1 MKKYY
6 SLFLFWSLLT
16 GLSTS
21 CSDDNKK
28 DPYLPTPPQV
38 SIGNPS
44 GQTTCLP
51 GETIELKAILNNPLQ
66 TTFQWQLNKKTVTVN
81 VGKTVKIKL
90 QNNKKK
96 VKWTVTSGKKNVTLS
111 KKKKTGV
118 TIKGMKAG
126 KAKVQAKVGKKKY
139 VCKVTVKNTKKVNKI
154 ANKNNST
161 KPGNTKAPIVT
172 NSPKPSTDNTK
183 KIVSIAWPSDTK
195 YVFIYKGEKLVDKG
209 NRNLAND
216 EIDVANC
223 SLDQLDVKYADGSE
237 EKDTYFENISYDF
250 SQINFNKVGTYKLMI
265 SYGGCSCEV
274 PVVVAEKKEEGLF
287 TYLTDGNVAK
297 LLEMRGDLESDD
309 GDYRHNKYSGT
320 TLSIPET
327 LGGAKVVQGTPEYWF
342 SGDNNIEKIEFPR
355 YYSEGFSYRYS
366 GKYFPK
372 LKEIIINNPDSEYVV
387 KDNVVF
393 AENGEVL
400 CLYPG
405 GLQNASYSIPEGVKE
420 VDGIY
425 DNIYL
430 EELTYPKSFIGYA
443 LRRGWPMENP
453 GAGLPNLK
461 TINVASENPYW
472 VSKDGVMYQRE
483 EDNKLALAT
492 YPRKKTD
499 LSFSVGE
506 DVSWI
511 PSGTG
516 MDRNSFL
523 ENIVFKSGKTTIGVE
538 ALNGNSIKN
547 VYLDFEDEDTGD
559 TGLYLDG
566 FKFDYYGSEKEHS
579 HNIYMRKGTS
589 LKHIAEELQ
598 AKVQYY

>member
-1 MKKYY
+1 M
-6 SLFLFWSLLT
+6 
-16 GLSTS
+16 
-21 CSDDNKK
+21 
-28 DPYLPTPPQV
+28 
-38 SIGNPS
+38 
-44 GQTTCLP
+44 
-51 GETIELKAILNNPLQ
+51 
-66 TTFQWQLNKKTVTVN
+66 
-81 VGKTVKIKL
+81 GKTVKIKL

-96 VKWTVTSGKKNVTLS
+96 VKWTVISGKKNVSLS
-111 KKKKTGV
+111 KKGKTGV
-118 TIKGMKAG
+118 TIKGKKAG
-126 KAKVQAKVGKKKY
+126 KAKVQAKIGKKKY
-139 VCKVTVKNTKKVNKI
+139 VCKVTVKNPKKTQSVKKTP
-154 ANKNNST
+154 AATNNSSGKT
-161 KPGNTKAPIVT
+161 GQTAAPSVT
-172 NSPKPSTDNTK
+172 NNPQNSTSDDK
-183 KIVSIAWPSDTK
+183 KIVSIAWHRDSK
-195 YVFIYKGEKLVDKG
+195 YVFLFKGKKLVDKG

-237 EKDTYFENISYDF
+237 E
-250 SQINFNKVGTYKLMI
+250 
-265 SYGGCSCEV
+265 
-274 PVVVAEKKEEGLF
+274 KEEGLF

-366 GKYFPK
+366 GEHFPK

-472 VSKDGVMYQRE
+472 VSKDGVMYQKR

-499 LSFSVGE
+499 LSFCVGE
-506 DVSWI
+506 DVTWI

-523 ENIVFKSGKTTIGVE
+523 ENIVFKSGKTTLGVE
-538 ALNGNSIKN
+538 ALNGNSLKN

-566 FKFDYYGSEKEHS
+566 FKLYYYGSEEKHS
-579 HNIYMRKGTS
+579 PNIYMRKGTS
-589 LKHIAEELQ
+589 LKHIAEKLQ
-598 AKVQYY
+598 GKVQYY

>member
-1 MKKYY
+1 MKKTKKTLAFLLIFVLALA
-6 SLFLFWSLLT
+6 LFPQSAFAA
-16 GLSTS
+16 
-21 CSDDNKK
+21 KK
-28 DPYLPTPPQV
+28 KV
-38 SIGNPS
+38 
-44 GQTTCLP
+44 
-51 GETIELKAILNNPLQ
+51 K
-66 TTFQWQLNKKTVTVN
+66 LNKKTVTVN

-96 VKWTVTSGKKNVTLS
+96 VKWTVISGKKNVSLS
-111 KKKKTGV
+111 KKGKTGV
-118 TIKGMKAG
+118 TIKGKKAG
-126 KAKVQAKVGKKKY
+126 KAKVQAKIGKKKY
-139 VCKVTVKNTKKVNKI
+139 VCKVTVKNPKKTQSVKKTP
-154 ANKNNST
+154 AATNNSSGKT
-161 KPGNTKAPIVT
+161 VQTAAPSVT
-172 NSPKPSTDNTK
+172 NNPQNSTSDDK
-183 KIVSIAWPSDTK
+183 KIVSIAWHRDSK
-195 YVFIYKGEKLVDKG
+195 YVFLVKGKKLVDKG
-209 NRNLAND
+209 NRNLSND

-250 SQINFNKVGTYKLMI
+250 SQINFNKIGTYKLKI

-274 PVVVAEKKEEGLF
+274 PVVVAEEKEEGLF

-297 LLEMRGDLESDD
+297 LLEVRGDLESDD

-366 GKYFPK
+366 GEHFPK

-472 VSKDGVMYQRE
+472 VSKDGVMYQKR

-499 LSFSVGE
+499 LSFCVGE
-506 DVSWI
+506 DVTWI
-511 PSGTG
+511 PSDIG

-538 ALNGNSIKN
+538 ALNGNSLKN

-566 FKFDYYGSEKEHS
+566 FKLYYYGSEEKHS
-579 HNIYMRKGTS
+579 PNIYMRKGTS
-589 LKHIAEELQ
+589 LKHIAEKLQ
-598 AKVQYY
+598 GKVQYY

>member
-1 MKKYY
+1 MKKQKT
-6 SLFLFWSLLT
+6 LVLLLIFAMALSLLPQ
-16 GLSTS
+16 SAFAA
-21 CSDDNKK
+21 KK
-28 DPYLPTPPQV
+28 KV
-38 SIGNPS
+38 
-44 GQTTCLP
+44 
-51 GETIELKAILNNPLQ
+51 K
-66 TTFQWQLNKKTVTVN
+66 LNKKTVTVN

-96 VKWTVTSGKKNVTLS
+96 VKWTVTSGKKNLKLS
-111 KKKKTGV
+111 KKKKTEV
-118 TIKGMKAG
+118 TIKGKKAG

-183 KIVSIAWPSDTK
+183 KIVSISPCSDSPK
-195 YVFIYKGEKLVDKG
+195 YVFIEKGSKLVDND
-209 NRNLAND
+209 NRGGSGGVD
-216 EIDVANC
+216 IVAYD
-223 SLDQLDVKYADGSE
+223 LQFLDVKYADGSE
-237 EKDTYFENISYDF
+237 EIHAYQNYEHPEDISYDF
-250 SQINFNKVGTYKLMI
+250 SQINYNQVGTYKLKI
-265 SYGGCSCEV
+265 SWYGCSCEV
-274 PVVVAEKKEEGLF
+274 PVVVAEEKEEGLF
-287 TYLTDGNVAK
+287 KYMTDGNVAK
-297 LLEMRGDLESDD
+297 LLGMRGDIEVEDD
-309 GDYRHNKYSGT
+309 DYSYKYSGT
-320 TLSIPET
+320 TLSLPDT
-327 LGGAKVVQGTPEYWF
+327 LGGAKVVQGTPQYYF
-342 SGDNNIEKIEFPR
+342 SMDNIENAQYIAWG
-355 YYSEGFSYRYS
+355 YYEC
-366 GKYFPK
+366 PK
-372 LKEIIINNPDSEYVV
+372 LKEVVINNPDSGYIV
-387 KDNVVF
+387 KDNVLF
-393 AENGEVL
+393 AEGGEVL
-400 CLYPG
+400 CLYPA
-405 GLQNASYSIPEGVKE
+405 GLQNTSYSIPEGVKE
-420 VDGIY
+420 VTGCGMDY
-425 DNIYL
+425 NQYL
-430 EELTYPKSFIGYA
+430 KEVTYPKSFIGYA

-472 VSKDGVMYQRE
+472 VSKDGVMYQKE

-492 YPRKKTD
+492 YPRKKMD
-499 LSFSVGE
+499 LSFTVGE
-506 DVSWI
+506 DVTWI

-566 FKFDYYGSEKEHS
+566 FKFDYYGSEEKHS

-598 AKVQYY
+598 GKVQYY

>member
-1 MKKYY
+1 MKKSKKSLVLLLIFALAL
-6 SLFLFWSLLT
+6 SLFPQSAFAA
-16 GLSTS
+16 
-21 CSDDNKK
+21 KK
-28 DPYLPTPPQV
+28 KVKLD
-38 SIGNPS
+38 
-44 GQTTCLP
+44 
-51 GETIELKAILNNPLQ
+51 
-66 TTFQWQLNKKTVTVN
+66 KKSVTVN
-81 VGKTVKIKL
+81 VAKTVKIKL

-96 VKWTVTSGKKNVTLS
+96 VKWTVTSGKKNLKLS
-111 KKKKTGV
+111 KKKKTEV
-118 TIKGMKAG
+118 TIKGKKAG

-183 KIVSIAWPSDTK
+183 KIVSISPCSDSPK
-195 YVFIYKGEKLVDKG
+195 YVFIEKGSKLVDND
-209 NRNLAND
+209 NRGGSGGVD
-216 EIDVANC
+216 IDAYD
-223 SLDQLDVKYADGSE
+223 LQFLDVKYADGSE
-237 EKDTYFENISYDF
+237 EIHAYQNYEHPEDISYDF
-250 SQINFNKVGTYKLMI
+250 SQINYNQVGTYKLKI
-265 SYGGCSCEV
+265 SWYGCSCEV
-274 PVVVAEKKEEGLF
+274 PVVVAEEKEEGLF
-287 TYLTDGNVAK
+287 KYMTDGNVAK
-297 LLEMRGDLESDD
+297 LLGMRGDIEVEDD
-309 GDYRHNKYSGT
+309 DYSYKYSGT
-320 TLSIPET
+320 TLSLPDT
-327 LGGAKVVQGTPEYWF
+327 LGGAKVVQGTPQYYF
-342 SGDNNIEKIEFPR
+342 SMDNIEKVEFPK
-355 YYSEGFSYRYS
+355 YYVENAQYIAWGYYEC
-366 GKYFPK
+366 PK
-372 LKEIIINNPDSEYVV
+372 LKEVVINNPDSGYIV
-387 KDNVVF
+387 KDNVLF
-393 AENGEVL
+393 AEGGEVL
-400 CLYPG
+400 CLYPA
-405 GLQNASYSIPEGVKE
+405 GLQNTSYSIPEGVKE
-420 VDGIY
+420 VTGCGMDY
-425 DNIYL
+425 NQYL
-430 EELTYPKSFIGYA
+430 KEVTYPKSFIGYA

-461 TINVASENPYW
+461 TINVASENPW

>member
-1 MKKYY
+1 MKKQK
-6 SLFLFWSLLT
+6 SMVLLLIFAMALSLLPQ
-16 GLSTS
+16 SAFAA
-21 CSDDNKK
+21 KK
-28 DPYLPTPPQV
+28 KV
-38 SIGNPS
+38 
-44 GQTTCLP
+44 
-51 GETIELKAILNNPLQ
+51 K
-66 TTFQWQLNKKTVTVN
+66 LNKKMVTVN

-111 KKKKTGV
+111 KKKKTEV
-118 TIKGMKAG
+118 TIRGKKAG

-139 VCKVTVKNTKKVNKI
+139 VCKVTVKNTKKV
-154 ANKNNST
+154 NKNNST

-195 YVFIYKGEKLVDKG
+195 YVFLHKGKKLVDKG

-287 TYLTDGNVAK
+287 TYLTDGNVAE

-366 GKYFPK
+366 GEYFPK

-443 LRRGWPMENP
+443 LRRGWSMENP

-472 VSKDGVMYQRE
+472 VSKDGVMYQKE

>member
-1 MKKYY
+1 MKTYKEDSKMKKSKKTRVLLLIFAMAL
-6 SLFLFWSLLT
+6 SLFPQSAFAA
-16 GLSTS
+16 
-21 CSDDNKK
+21 KK
-28 DPYLPTPPQV
+28 KV
-38 SIGNPS
+38 
-44 GQTTCLP
+44 
-51 GETIELKAILNNPLQ
+51 K
-66 TTFQWQLNKKTVTVN
+66 LNKKTVTVN

-96 VKWTVTSGKKNVTLS
+96 VKWTVTSGKKSVTLS

-118 TIKGMKAG
+118 TLKGKKAG

-154 ANKNNST
+154 ANKNNFT

-172 NSPKPSTDNTK
+172 NTPKPSTDTAK
-183 KIVSIAWPSDTK
+183 KIVSIAWPGDGK
-195 YVFIYKGEKLVDKG
+195 YVFLYKGQKLVDKG

-216 EIDVANC
+216 EIDVARD
-223 SLDQLDVKYADGSE
+223 SLDQLDVRYADGSE
-237 EKDTYFENISYDF
+237 KKDTYFENISYDF
-250 SQINFNKVGTYKLMI
+250 SQINFNKVGTYKLKI
-265 SYGGCSCEV
+265 SYGDCSCEV

-287 TYLTDGNVAK
+287 TYLTDGNVAE
-297 LLEMRGDLESDD
+297 LLEVRGDLESDD

-342 SGDNNIEKIEFPR
+342 AGDNNIEKIEFPR
-355 YYSEGFSYRYS
+355 YYSVGFSRRYS
-366 GKYFPK
+366 GEYFPK
-372 LKEIIINNPDSEYVV
+372 LKEIIINNPDSGYVV

-405 GLQNASYSIPEGVKE
+405 GLQNTSYSIPEGVKE
-420 VDGIY
+420 VNGIY

-453 GAGLPNLK
+453 GVGLPNLK

-472 VSKDGVMYQRE
+472 ASKDGVMYQKR

-499 LSFSVGE
+499 LSFCVGE

-511 PSGTG
+511 SSYAG
-516 MDRNSFL
+516 MSSNSFL
-523 ENIVFKSGKTTIGVE
+523 ENIVFKSGETKIDVE
-538 ALNGNSIKN
+538 ALNGDILKN

-559 TGLYLDG
+559 EDTGLYIEG
-566 FKFDYYGSEKEHS
+566 FTFEYHDSEKEYPP
-579 HNIYMRKGTS
+579 NIYMRKGTS
-589 LKHIAEELQ
+589 LKHISEGLQ
-598 AKVQYY
+598 RKVQYY

>member
-1 MKKYY
+1 MKKQK
-6 SLFLFWSLLT
+6 SMVLLLIFAMALSLLPQ
-16 GLSTS
+16 SAFAA
-21 CSDDNKK
+21 KK
-28 DPYLPTPPQV
+28 KV
-38 SIGNPS
+38 
-44 GQTTCLP
+44 
-51 GETIELKAILNNPLQ
+51 K
-66 TTFQWQLNKKTVTVN
+66 LNKKTVTVN

-161 KPGNTKAPIVT
+161 KPGNTKVPIVT

-183 KIVSIAWPSDTK
+183 KIVSIACPLDTK
-195 YVFIYKGEKLVDKG
+195 YVFLHKGKKLVDKG

-223 SLDQLDVKYADGSE
+223 ALDILHVKYVDGSE
-237 EKDTYFENISYDF
+237 GTCFENISYDF
-250 SQINFNKVGTYKLMI
+250 SQIDFNKVGTYKLKM
-265 SYGGCSCEV
+265 SYGGCSCEAS
-274 PVVVAEKKEEGLF
+274 VVVAEEKEEGLF
-287 TYLTDGNVAK
+287 TYLTDGNVAE

-309 GDYRHNKYSGT
+309 GDYRNNKYSGT

-355 YYSEGFSYRYS
+355 YYSEDFSYRYS
-366 GKYFPK
+366 GEYFPK

-420 VDGIY
+420 VDDGID

-443 LRRGWPMENP
+443 LRNGWPMENP

-472 VSKDGVMYQRE
+472 VSKDGVMYQKE

-492 YPRKKTD
+492 YPRKKTES
-499 LSFSVGE
+499 SFTVGE
-506 DVSWI
+506 DVTWI
-511 PSGTG
+511 PSGSG
-516 MDRNSFL
+516 MNRNSFL
-523 ENIVFKSGKTTIGVE
+523 ENIVFKSGETTISVE
-538 ALNGNSIKN
+538 ALNGNSLKN

-566 FKFDYYGSEKEHS
+566 FKLDYHGSEEEHS
-579 HNIYMRKGTS
+579 PNIYMRKGTS

-598 AKVQYY
+598 GKVQYY

>member
-1 MKKYY
+1 MKKQK
-6 SLFLFWSLLT
+6 SMVLLLIFAMALSLLPQ
-16 GLSTS
+16 SAFAA
-21 CSDDNKK
+21 KK
-28 DPYLPTPPQV
+28 KV
-38 SIGNPS
+38 
-44 GQTTCLP
+44 
-51 GETIELKAILNNPLQ
+51 K
-66 TTFQWQLNKKTVTVN
+66 LNKKMVTVN

-111 KKKKTGV
+111 KKKKTEV
-118 TIKGMKAG
+118 TIRGKKAG

-139 VCKVTVKNTKKVNKI
+139 VCKVTVKNTKKV
-154 ANKNNST
+154 NKNNST

-195 YVFIYKGEKLVDKG
+195 YVFLHKGKKLVDKG

-287 TYLTDGNVAK
+287 TYLTDGNVAE

-366 GKYFPK
+366 GEYFPK
-372 LKEIIINNPDSEYVV
+372 LKEIIINNPDIEYVV

-443 LRRGWPMENP
+443 LRRGWSMENP

-472 VSKDGVMYQRE
+472 VSKDGVMYQKE

>member
-1 MKKYY
+1 MRKQKT
-6 SLFLFWSLLT
+6 LVLLLIFAMALSLLPQ
-16 GLSTS
+16 SAFAA
-21 CSDDNKK
+21 KK
-28 DPYLPTPPQV
+28 KV
-38 SIGNPS
+38 
-44 GQTTCLP
+44 
-51 GETIELKAILNNPLQ
+51 K
-66 TTFQWQLNKKTVTVN
+66 LNKKTVTVN

-237 EKDTYFENISYDF
+237 EKGTYFENISYDF

>member
-1 MKKYY
+1 MKKQKSLVLLLIFAMAL
-6 SLFLFWSLLT
+6 SLFPQSAFAA
-16 GLSTS
+16 
-21 CSDDNKK
+21 KK
-28 DPYLPTPPQV
+28 KV
-38 SIGNPS
+38 
-44 GQTTCLP
+44 
-51 GETIELKAILNNPLQ
+51 K
-66 TTFQWQLNKKTVTVN
+66 LNKKTVTVN

-111 KKKKTGV
+111 KKKKTEV
-118 TIKGMKAG
+118 TIKGKKAG

-523 ENIVFKSGKTTIGVE
+523 ENIVFKSGKTTIGV
-538 ALNGNSIKN
+538 A
-547 VYLDFEDEDTGD
+547 
-559 TGLYLDG
+559 
-566 FKFDYYGSEKEHS
+566 
-579 HNIYMRKGTS
+579 
-589 LKHIAEELQ
+589 
-598 AKVQYY
+598 

>member
-1 MKKYY
+1 MKKQK
-6 SLFLFWSLLT
+6 SMVLLLIFAMALSLLPQ
-16 GLSTS
+16 SAFAA
-21 CSDDNKK
+21 KK
-28 DPYLPTPPQV
+28 KV
-38 SIGNPS
+38 
-44 GQTTCLP
+44 
-51 GETIELKAILNNPLQ
+51 K
-66 TTFQWQLNKKTVTVN
+66 LNKKTVTVN

-111 KKKKTGV
+111 KKKKTEV
-118 TIKGMKAG
+118 TIKGKKAG

-472 VSKDGVMYQRE
+472 VSKDGYMHGVDIPQLE
-483 EDNKLALAT
+483 
-492 YPRKKTD
+492 
-499 LSFSVGE
+499 SFKA
-506 DVSWI
+506 
-511 PSGTG
+511 
-516 MDRNSFL
+516 RNSFL

>member
-1 MKKYY
+1 MRKQKSWVLLLIFAMAL
-6 SLFLFWSLLT
+6 SLFPQSAFAA
-16 GLSTS
+16 
-21 CSDDNKK
+21 KK
-28 DPYLPTPPQV
+28 KV
-38 SIGNPS
+38 
-44 GQTTCLP
+44 
-51 GETIELKAILNNPLQ
+51 K
-66 TTFQWQLNKKTVTVN
+66 LNKKTVTVN

-96 VKWTVTSGKKNVTLS
+96 VKWTVTSGKKNVKLS

-161 KPGNTKAPIVT
+161 KPGNTKVPIVT
-172 NSPKPSTDNTK
+172 NSPKPSTDNAK
-183 KIVSIAWPSDTK
+183 KIVSIACPLDTK
-195 YVFIYKGEKLVDKG
+195 YVFLHKGKKLVDKG

-216 EIDVANC
+216 EIDIANC
-223 SLDQLDVKYADGSE
+223 ALDQLHVKYVDGSE
-237 EKDTYFENISYDF
+237 GTCFENISYDF
-250 SQINFNKVGTYKLMI
+250 SQIDFNKVGTYKLKM
-265 SYGGCSCEV
+265 SYGGCSCEAS
-274 PVVVAEKKEEGLF
+274 VVVAEEKEEGLF
-287 TYLTDGNVAK
+287 TYLTDGNVAE

-309 GDYRHNKYSGT
+309 GDYRNNKYSGT

-355 YYSEGFSYRYS
+355 YYSEDFSYRYS

-420 VDGIY
+420 VDDGIN

-443 LRRGWPMENP
+443 LRNGWPMENP

-472 VSKDGVMYQRE
+472 VSKDGVMYQKE

-492 YPRKKTD
+492 YPMKKTES
-499 LSFSVGE
+499 SFTVGE
-506 DVSWI
+506 DVTWI
-511 PSGTG
+511 PSGSG
-516 MDRNSFL
+516 MERNSFL
-523 ENIVFKSGKTTIGVE
+523 ENIVFKSGETTISVE
-538 ALNGNSIKN
+538 ALNGNSLKN

-566 FKFDYYGSEKEHS
+566 FKLDYHGSEEEHS
-579 HNIYMRKGTS
+579 PNIYMRKGTS